1 MQVTAP
7 HPAVPWQ
14 ATSHAQ
20 ASSQVTLLHERLP
33 AQPIEHAPVPQL
45 TVAHESFAVHATSQV
60 PSPQV
65 TPLHDARPV
74 HWTLHAP
81 PLHAMFAQ
89 LCWPAQLILQA
100 VASSHATPLRHDC
113 AVVHSTSQF
122 QPGGQVIFCVHAAGS
137 A

>member
-1 MQVTAP
+1 VQVTAP

-45 TVAHESFAVHATSQV
+45 TVAH
-60 PSPQV
+60 V